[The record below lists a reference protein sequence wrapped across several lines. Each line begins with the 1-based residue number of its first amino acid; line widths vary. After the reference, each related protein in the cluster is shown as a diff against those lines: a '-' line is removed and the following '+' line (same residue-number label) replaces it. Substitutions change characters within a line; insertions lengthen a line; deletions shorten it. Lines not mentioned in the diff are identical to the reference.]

1 MTGSTGTEVTPERI
15 MQTGMAF
22 WPAKTLLSAVKLNLF
37 GQLAG
42 RTRPAAELQRELD
55 LHDHSL
61 YDFLDALVALGFLER
76 DGFGKTARY
85 RNSPDAEQFLVP
97 DKPSYI
103 GGFLEM
109 ANDRLYPFWGTLEE
123 ALQTGQPQ
131 NEIKHGG
138 ETLFDKLYEDP
149 DSLEQFLAAMAGVQM
164 GPFLALAEKFD
175 FSGYRTMLDA
185 GGASA
190 ALSIQIAHHHDHMH
204 CISADLPAVEPIAR
218 QRIREAGLADRVEA
232 RSLDFWQ
239 DEFPRVDIVTMGN
252 VLHDWDLDEKK
263 QLIRKAFKA
272 LNDGGALIV
281 IENIIDDDRRENA
294 FGLMMSLNMLIETR
308 GGCDFSG
315 ADFDALAREAGF
327 TSTDVLPLTG
337 PTSAAIAYK

>member
-1 MTGSTGTEVTPERI
+1 MNGSKSTEVTPERI

-22 WPAKTLLSAVKLNLF
+22 WPAKTLLSAVKLKLF
-37 GQLAG
+37 GKLADDAQ
-42 RTRPAAELQRELD
+42 TAAELQRELG
-55 LHDHSL
+55 LHDRSL

-76 DGFGKTARY
+76 DGFGETARY
-85 RNSPDAEQFLVP
+85 RNAPDTEQFLVP
-97 DKPSYI
+97 SKPTYI

-138 ETLFDKLYEDP
+138 ETLFDKLYADP

-164 GPFLALAEKFD
+164 GAFLALAEKFD
-175 FSGYRTMLDA
+175 FSLYRTMLDA

-190 ALSIQIAHHHDHMH
+190 ALSIQVAHHHDHMH

-218 QRIREAGLADRVEA
+218 QRIREAGAADRVEA

-281 IENIIDDDRRENA
+281 IENIIDDERRENA
-294 FGLMMSLNMLIETR
+294 FGLMMSLNMLIETL
-308 GGCDFSG
+308 GGFDFSG

-327 TSTDVLPLTG
+327 TSTEALPLTG
-337 PTSAAIAYK
+337 PASAAIAYK

>member
-1 MTGSTGTEVTPERI
+1 MVGSTSTDVSPERI

-22 WPAKTLLSAVKLNLF
+22 WPAKTLLSAVKLDLF

-42 RTRPAAELQRELD
+42 GARSAADIQRGLG
-55 LHDHSL
+55 LHERSL

-76 DGFGKTARY
+76 DGFGETARY
-85 RNSPDAEQFLVP
+85 RNAPDAEQFLVP
-97 DKPSYI
+97 GKPSYI

-109 ANDRLYPFWGTLEE
+109 ANDRLYPFWGSLEQ

-131 NEIKHGG
+131 NEIKDGT
-138 ETLFDKLYEDP
+138 ETLFDKLYRDP
-149 DSLEQFLAAMAGVQM
+149 QSLEQFLAAMADVQM
-164 GPFLALAEKFD
+164 GPFLALVEKFD
-175 FSGYRTMLDA
+175 FADYKTMLDV

-190 ALSIQIAHHHDHMH
+190 ALSIQIAHHHAHMH
-204 CISADLPAVEPIAR
+204 CICADLPAVEPIAR
-218 QRIREAGLADRVEA
+218 ARIHEAGLDDRVEA

-239 DEFPRVDIVTMGN
+239 DPFPRVDIVTMGN
-252 VLHDWDLDEKK
+252 VLHDWNVDEKR

-281 IENIIDDDRRENA
+281 IENIIDDERRANA

-308 GGCDFSG
+308 DGSDFSG
-315 ADFDALAREAGF
+315 ADFDTLAREAGF
-327 TSTDVLPLTG
+327 TSTDMLALTG